1 MVVMHGSIL
10 PMISSN
16 LVKARRVGV
25 AGVVTDLVVPRRKLR
40 HIVFSIIL
48 HVGSVIAVATSGG
61 MVIFPRAGVVLVMVV
76 SCLARSQSTMI
87 PEL

>member
-1 MVVMHGSIL
+1 MVVFLRTI
-10 PMISSN
+10 
-16 LVKARRVGV
+16 VVGLMLGFV
-25 AGVVTDLVVPRRKLR
+25 DNGVMLVVVVRG
-40 HIVFSIIL
+40 VL
-48 HVGSVIAVATSGG
+48 HVGNITALATISDSG